1 MRFVKGADEA
11 RRTILRRDP
20 AQNVDLPPRVKETIA
35 RVFGEELD
43 AAAVVDRILRDVQ
56 QRGDDAV
63 LHYNRQIDGYQTQ
76 SLEIPRAKIERAYE
90 EVDASLV
97 ESLRFAAQRIRVF
110 HEMQLEHGSKSFM
123 RDGIGQMVHPLER
136 VGLYV
141 PGTQVIYPS
150 SVLMTAIPARVA
162 GVREVI
168 VITPGTPEGEV
179 SPLKLVA
186 CNIAGVDRV
195 FLAGGAQ
202 AVAALAYGTETIPRV
217 DKICGPGNI
226 FVTLAK
232 AKVYGAVGIDAL
244 YGPSETIVI
253 ADASADPDLC
263 AADVLAQAE
272 HDELA
277 TPIFLTDS
285 EDLANRVISK
295 VEERLASLARGD
307 IARTAWERQGGLAV
321 VDSIEEAI
329 ALTNEFA
336 PEHACLLLRDADHYL
351 EQVRNA
357 GVVLVGDYSVE
368 SIGDY
373 VAGPSHVMPTMG
385 NARFAS
391 PLGVQDFLKS
401 TAIISLKK
409 PALAKLA
416 PAATSIARAEGLT
429 GHAEAIEARLI
440 EDGTKA

>member
-1 MRFVKGADEA
+1 MRLAMGAEEA
-11 RRTILRRDP
+11 RQTILKRQP
-20 AQNVDLPPRVKETIA
+20 AQDIELPERIRETVR
-35 RVFGEELD
+35 RVFGEELGAAEVVERILSDVRRDGD
-43 AAAVVDRILRDVQ
+43 AAVLR
-56 QRGDDAV
+56 
-63 LHYNRQIDGYQTQ
+63 YNQEIDGYKTQ
-76 SLEIPRAKIERAYE
+76 ALEVSHAAIRQAYE
-90 EVDASLV
+90 KVDPSLV
-97 ESLRFAAQRIRVF
+97 EALRFAAGRIRSF
-110 HEMQLEHGSKSFM
+110 HEAQLENGSKSFIQ
-123 RDGIGQMVHPLER
+123 DGVGQMVHSLER

-162 GVREVI
+162 GVKEVI
-168 VITPGTPEGEV
+168 VITPGMPDGKV

-186 CNIAGVDRV
+186 CDIAGVDRV
-195 FLAGGAQ
+195 FMAGGAQ
-202 AVAALAYGTETIPRV
+202 AIAALAYGTESIPRV

-232 AKVYGAVGIDAL
+232 AKVYGTVGIDAL

-253 ADASADPDLC
+253 ADEAADPDMC

-285 EDLANRVISK
+285 ENLAHRVAAK
-295 VEERLASLARGD
+295 VDERLASLARGD
-307 IARTAWERQGGLAV
+307 VARTAWERQGGIGV
-321 VDSIEEAI
+321 VGSVEEAI

-336 PEHACLLLRDADHYL
+336 PEHVCLLLRDAQKYL

-373 VAGPSHVMPTMG
+373 TAGPSHVMPTMG

-391 PLGVQDFLKS
+391 PLGVQDFLKA
-401 TAIISLKK
+401 TAVISLEKSM
-409 PALAKLA
+409 LEKLA
-416 PAATSIARAEGLT
+416 PSAMSIARAEGLT
-429 GHAEAIEARLI
+429 GHAESIEARFVQ
-440 EDGTKA
+440 DKAEA